1 VTVREIVA
9 WALAGG
15 GAVGVGAAIPLAVR
29 AFGQARLV
37 GSMPP
42 TPLPELDAGLH
53 EVSGTLHGDVPRVA
67 PATERPC
74 VWVRVLVEQ
83 QQGNRWETL
92 LDVRQGGPARI
103 EQGGTAARL
112 DLAAADVAVFSGTRV
127 KSGSLR
133 APSAELDAMV
143 ARIPG
148 ASLSAT
154 PEGPFV
160 RWREEILADGDTA
173 YVVGT
178 ARKGEDGTTWE
189 LVREERELLG
199 VFDHDSTEVV
209 RYLQRNGRRWIL
221 TSVVS
226 LAVLAWGL
234 WMVAPDLLGGQRAG
248 PPPTAGRP
256 PATTPAPGE
265 FALGN
270 GAAVPPPA
278 QTAGAAAPSGPAPS
292 GTAPAGAAPTVA
304 PAAAS
309 GEAPAPPAA
318 TPAPT
323 AP

>member
-53 EVSGTLHGDVPRVA
+53 EVSGTLRCEQALVA

-74 VWVRVLVEQ
+74 VWVRLLVEQ
-83 QQGNRWETL
+83 QQGNRWEAL
-92 LDVRQGGPARI
+92 LDAKQGGPVWI
-103 EQGGTAARL
+103 EQGGASATI
-112 DLAAADVAVFSGTRV
+112 DLREADVAVFSGTRV

-143 ARIPG
+143 ARIPD

-160 RWREEILADGDTA
+160 RWREEILSEGDTA
-173 YVVGT
+173 YVVAT
-178 ARKGEDGTTWE
+178 ARKHESGTGWA

-234 WMVAPDLLGGQRAG
+234 WMVAPDILGGSRPGAA
-248 PPPTAGRP
+248 PAAPTRP
-256 PATTPAPGE
+256 TAPGE

-270 GAAVPPPA
+270 GAALPPPTTTSA
-278 QTAGAAAPSGPAPS
+278 SAPQGGATAADPGSS
-292 GTAPAGAAPTVA
+292 APT
-304 PAAAS
+304 
-309 GEAPAPPAA
+309 PAA
-318 TPAPT
+318 TPAAATPSPP